1 MKKKLSYLLLL
12 LGISI
17 SLYSQTLN
25 RDVDPSVDI
34 TILEVGT
41 TTMKINFEPNET
53 CEYYY
58 FVASPVGQMEMFSE
72 MMGVSIDELVTMWGI
87 KKTEACI
94 HEYSDFAAGTEYE
107 IYARPYGADDT
118 PFPLNMTTAS
128 TETGGGEGV
137 SQIAIELSDITSN
150 SVVLKTTPNAE
161 TSVYYNGLAE
171 LSYIEEQGLDAVMEI
186 IIGYNHA
193 LYDVDIW
200 EWIDLKENTQYKAM
214 ARGKNANGDWG
225 EIAVADFATL
235 PSAIDE
241 VSAKKDFRIYPN
253 PSDGNFTL
261 ISKLDKKLS
270 GKLIDSSG
278 KHLQNIEIGTG
289 DNVFSFSHLSRG
301 LYWLIII
308 DDNRTITTAPILIV
322 K

>member
-1 MKKKLSYLLLL
+1 MKKRLSYLLLL
-12 LGISI
+12 LGISMSI
-17 SLYSQTLN
+17 FSQTQN
-25 RDVDPSVDI
+25 RETDPAVTI
-34 TILEVGT
+34 TVLEVGT
-41 TTMKINFEPNET
+41 TTMNLHFEPNET

-58 FVASPVGQMEMFSE
+58 FVLSPVGDMQMYSG
-72 MMGVSIDELVTMWGI
+72 MMGVTIDELVTMWGI
-87 KKTEACI
+87 KKTEASDY
-94 HEYSDFAAGTEYE
+94 EYTGLAAGVEYE

-118 PFPLNMTTAS
+118 PFALNKITATT
-128 TETGGGEGV
+128 EVGGGEGV
-137 SQIAIELSDITSN
+137 SQITIELSNITSN
-150 SVVLKTTPNAE
+150 SVVLKTTPNEE
-161 TSVYYNGLAE
+161 TSVYYNGIAE
-171 LSYIEEQGLDAVMEI
+171 LSYIQEQGLDAVMEI

-235 PSAIDE
+235 PSVIDE

-253 PSDGNFTL
+253 PSDGNFILT
-261 ISKLDKKLS
+261 SKLDRKLS

-278 KHLQNIEIGTG
+278 KHLQNIEIGEG
-289 DNVFSFSHLSRG
+289 DNDFSFSHLSRG
-301 LYWLIII
+301 IYWLIIS
-308 DDNRTITTAPILIV
+308 DDNRTITTVPILIA